1 MEDQR
6 LEEAFNILNRPY
18 PTSRA
23 LDDWSIYGEHVGNKL
38 RGYSKKASS
47 IVQHLIN
54 NLLFEAD
61 MGKYDA
67 NPYQLIQPSQHLFY
81 QNSPSASTFSQH
93 SFASSTPSHTPV
105 PSLSTASDTPYYDI
119 PYDSVVS
126 PPTSNN
132 IIIQSSEYMGSNVQE
147 NLGSTFV

>member
-6 LEEAFNILNRPY
+6 LEEAFKILKRPY

-23 LDDWSIYGEHVGNKL
+23 PDDWSIYGEHVGNKL
-38 RGYSKKASS
+38 RGYSKQASS
-47 IVQHLIN
+47 IVQHLMN

-67 NPYQLIQPSQHLFY
+67 NPYQFIQPSQHFFY

-105 PSLSTASDTPYYDI
+105 PSLFL
-119 PYDSVVS
+119 VK
-126 PPTSNN
+126 
-132 IIIQSSEYMGSNVQE
+132 
-147 NLGSTFV
+147 